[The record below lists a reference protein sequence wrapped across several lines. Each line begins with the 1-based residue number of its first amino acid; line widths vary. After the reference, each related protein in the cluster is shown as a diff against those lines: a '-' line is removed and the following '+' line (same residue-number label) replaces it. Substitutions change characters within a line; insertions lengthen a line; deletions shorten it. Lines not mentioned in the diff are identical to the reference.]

1 MYRSFADIRTALA
14 QGSAT
19 VTSLAQQYLATVA
32 QKNGELNAFLETYN
46 EEALQ
51 HAHRVDQKLAAGNAG
66 RLAGMVIGLK
76 DVICYQNHPLQASSR
91 ILDGFHSQFSAT
103 VVERLLAEDAIIL
116 GRQNCDEFAMGSSS
130 ENSAFGPVRNA
141 ADINRVPGGS
151 SGGSAVAVQAHM
163 CTASLG
169 TDTGGSVRQP
179 ASFCGLV
186 GVKPTYGR
194 LSRHG
199 LLAYASSFDC
209 IGTLTHTVEDAALLL
224 EVMAGPDNFDSTAST
239 QPVTPYSMQVQEQPN
254 RGKVAYIR
262 ETVESEG
269 VSPEVK
275 AHILRAIETLRSEGF
290 TVEAVDFPLLE
301 YILPTYYILTT
312 AEASTNLARYDGVR
326 YGYRSPNA
334 TDLESLY
341 KLTRSEAFGKE
352 VQRRILLGTFVLSA
366 SYYDAYFTKAQRVRR
381 LIMEKT
387 RSILAGYDFILS
399 PTSPTTAFKVGE
411 LSDNPLQMYLADIFS
426 VQANVAGIPAIS
438 IPCGNDE
445 EGMSIGLQ
453 IMGNFFDEAK
463 MLSFARFLMEK
474 CAI

>member
-1 MYRSFADIRTALA
+1 LYHSFADIRTALA
-14 QGSAT
+14 QSQTT
-19 VTSLAQQYLATVA
+19 VTSLVQQYLNTVA
-32 QKNGELNAFLETYN
+32 QKNGVLNAFLETYN

-51 HAHRVDQKLAAGNAG
+51 QAQLIDQKIAAGNAG

-76 DVICYQNHPLQASSR
+76 DVICYQNHRLQASSR

-103 VVERLLAEDAIIL
+103 VVERLLSEDAIIL

-141 ADINRVPGGS
+141 ADANRVPGGS
-151 SGGSAVAVQAHM
+151 SGGSAVAVQANM

-224 EVMAGPDNFDSTAST
+224 EVMSGPDNFDSTAST
-239 QPVTPYSMQVQEQPN
+239 QPVTPYSQQVQEQPKC
-254 RGKVAYIR
+254 GKVAYIR

-275 AHILRAIETLRSEGF
+275 SYILRAIEILRSEGF

-334 TDLESLY
+334 TDLESMY

-387 RSILAGYDFILS
+387 KAILAEYDFILS
-399 PTSPTTAFKVGE
+399 PTSPTTAFKLGE

-426 VQANVAGIPAIS
+426 VQANVVGIPAVS
-438 IPCGNDE
+438 VPCGKDSK
-445 EGMSIGLQ
+445 GMSIGLQ
-453 IMGNFFDEAK
+453 IMGNFFEEAK

-474 CAI
+474 CAN

>member
-1 MYRSFADIRTALA
+1 MYRSFADIRTALSH
-14 QGSAT
+14 GSIT
-19 VTSLAQQYLATVA
+19 VASLVQQYLGVVA
-32 QKNGELNAFLETYN
+32 QRNGELNAFLETYN

-51 HAHRVDQKLAAGNAG
+51 QAYQIDQKIAAGRAG

-76 DVICYQNHPLQASSR
+76 DVICYQNHRLQAASR
-91 ILDGFHSQFSAT
+91 ILNGFHSQFSAT

-130 ENSAFGPVRNA
+130 ENSAFGAVRNA

-224 EVMAGPDNFDSTAST
+224 EVMAGADNFDSTAST
-239 QPVTPYSMQVQEQPN
+239 QPVTPYSKQVQEQPKC
-254 RGKVAYIR
+254 GKVAYIR
-262 ETVESEG
+262 ETIESEG
-269 VSPEVK
+269 VSSEVK
-275 AHILRAIETLRSEGF
+275 EHILQAVEILQSEGF

-326 YGYRSPNA
+326 YGYRSPRA

-381 LIMEKT
+381 LIMDKT
-387 RSILAGYDFILS
+387 KAILADYDFILS
-399 PTSPTTAFKVGE
+399 PTSPTTAFRVGE

-438 IPCGNDE
+438 IPCGNDT

-453 IMGNFFDEAK
+453 IMGNFFEEAK
-463 MLSFARFLMEK
+463 MLAFARFLMEK
-474 CAI
+474 CAN